1 MLHTLD
7 ATFLHLWIAAYVCV
21 GELPALDE
29 ENLHTKQNNR
39 NSHQN
44 YGQKQY
50 LHDVIIKKV
59 CKFKKGF

>member
-7 ATFLHLWIAAYVCV
+7 ATFFHLGIAADVSV
-21 GELPALDE
+21 GEFSALDE
-29 ENLHTKQNNR
+29 ENFHPKQENR

-50 LHDVIIKKV
+50 LHDVIIKKA